1 MEDCARLRRLLAF
14 GAETA
19 GCGDA
24 SVIITLSELSALA
37 QVVVVDL
44 VLAGDN
50 AIVVGLVAAGLPR
63 HQRAKV
69 IMTGI
74 MAATVLRVG
83 FAVVTTRLLQ
93 IIGLTLAGGL
103 LLLWVT
109 WKLWREIAAQKSHAT
124 ALACG
129 AAADCAAEKTPRKS
143 MRQAVI
149 QIVLADVSMSLDN
162 VLAVA
167 GISLEHPWVLFVG
180 LALSVAL
187 MGAAAAMIAG
197 LLKRFPWVS
206 YVGLAIIFYV
216 AVKMIYSGS
225 VDVMQA
231 TGAA

>member
-1 MEDCARLRRLLAF
+1 
-14 GAETA
+14 
-19 GCGDA
+19 
-24 SVIITLSELSALA
+24 
-37 QVVVVDL
+37 
-44 VLAGDN
+44 
-50 AIVVGLVAAGLPR
+50 
-63 HQRAKV
+63 
-69 IMTGI
+69 MTGI
-74 MAATVLRVG
+74 VAATVLRVG

-109 WKLWREIAAQKSHAT
+109 WKLWREIRAQKKHHHAEE
-124 ALACG
+124 ADVAEGHCG
-129 AAADCAAEKTPRKS
+129 AEKVPRKS

-149 QIVLADVSMSLDN
+149 QIVLADISMSLDN

-180 LALSVAL
+180 LVLSVAL

-225 VDVMQA
+225 MDVVHA
-231 TGAA
+231 TGAAG

>member
-1 MEDCARLRRLLAF
+1 L
-14 GAETA
+14 
-19 GCGDA
+19 
-24 SVIITLSELSALA
+24 ITLSELSALA

-74 MAATVLRVG
+74 VAATVLRVA

-109 WKLWREIAAQKSHAT
+109 WKLWREIKAERTHAKAAAGGAEAH
-124 ALACG
+124 CG
-129 AAADCAAEKTPRKS
+129 ATPRKS
-143 MRQAVI
+143 VRQAVI

-180 LALSVAL
+180 LVLSVAL

-206 YVGLAIIFYV
+206 YIGLAIIFYV

-231 TGAA
+231 TGAT

>member
-1 MEDCARLRRLLAF
+1 VL
-14 GAETA
+14 
-19 GCGDA
+19 
-24 SVIITLSELSALA
+24 ITLSELSALA

-74 MAATVLRVG
+74 VAATVLRVA

-109 WKLWREIAAQKSHAT
+109 WKLWREIKAEKVHAK
-124 ALACG
+124 AACG
-129 AAADCAAEKTPRKS
+129 AEADCTAAPRKS

-162 VLAVA
+162 VLGVA
-167 GISLEHPWVLFVG
+167 GAARDHLDVLVIGLMMSVG
-180 LALSVAL
+180 L

-225 VDVMQA
+225 MDVMQA

>member
-1 MEDCARLRRLLAF
+1 ML
-14 GAETA
+14 
-19 GCGDA
+19 
-24 SVIITLSELSALA
+24 ITLSELSALA

-74 MAATVLRVG
+74 VAATVLRVA

-109 WKLWREIAAQKSHAT
+109 WKLWREIKAEKVHARAA
-124 ALACG
+124 ACG
-129 AAADCAAEKTPRKS
+129 AEADCGAAPRKS

-180 LALSVAL
+180 LVLSVAL

-206 YVGLAIIFYV
+206 YIGLAIIFYV

-225 VDVMQA
+225 MDVMQA